1 MYNITIRRLDATMY
15 IVYEELNSNQR
26 WALVVCRLSA
36 FLSISLSLS
45 LLIFARCVCV
55 CKFCGKRWR
64 RKQIFDTK
72 HLHLC
77 LFYQLNQKIYIRLN
91 CNKRK
96 YGAMFVHSLEH
107 AKWWVRAQ
115 NFT

>member
-45 LLIFARCVCV
+45 ISLTPDFCPVCVCV
-55 CKFCGKRWR
+55 
-64 RKQIFDTK
+64 
-72 HLHLC
+72 
-77 LFYQLNQKIYIRLN
+77 
-91 CNKRK
+91 
-96 YGAMFVHSLEH
+96 
-107 AKWWVRAQ
+107 
-115 NFT
+115 